1 MSKFFS
7 TYLDGSTSEGLT
19 FVKMQSRQLRA
30 IRRYMIYDAIVGDL
44 SFRTAQRGQVRG
56 LFAETDQRVIA
67 HQMTHGEVKV
77 D

>member
-1 MSKFFS
+1 
-7 TYLDGSTSEGLT
+7 
-19 FVKMQSRQLRA
+19 MQSRQLRA